1 VIAGPLFGVTI
12 ANVTLTPEQ
21 IAGAFWNLPADEM
34 LRFFAELDRV
44 AGVMLCFQ
52 MAGVIA
58 EFAKMESDD
67 HVRAMNGFRTML
79 AHAANYAEG
88 VAEFR
93 ASSAKSEITAMNR
106 YANRRLS

>member
-1 VIAGPLFGVTI
+1 MSALPIF

-21 IAGAFWNLPADEM
+21 IAGAFWSLPADDM

-58 EFAKMESDD
+58 EFAKLETED
-67 HVRAMNGFRTML
+67 HSRAMNGFRTML
-79 AHAANYAEG
+79 AHAATYAEG
-88 VAEFR
+88 VAEMR
-93 ASSAKSEITAMNR
+93 ASSAKSEISAMVR
-106 YANRRLS
+106 YASKGLA